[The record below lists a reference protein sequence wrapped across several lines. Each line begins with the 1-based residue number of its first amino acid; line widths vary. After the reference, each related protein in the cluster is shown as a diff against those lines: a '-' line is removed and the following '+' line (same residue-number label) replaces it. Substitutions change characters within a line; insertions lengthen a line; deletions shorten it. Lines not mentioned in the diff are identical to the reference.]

1 MFHPGLFHVHLRLLP
16 ELNQFESIYSEV
28 QPQSLSPEMLFQD
41 LCLSCPVGKWP
52 GGLPRM
58 LTAQPL
64 AGSGRAPCCSWL
76 SAQPE
81 GLSQH
86 GVSSCR
92 AWAPGAPR
100 HPSLVPGCCS
110 LLSQPKPWIKHQDPW
125 FPGLVTEVL
134 YDLG

>member
-1 MFHPGLFHVHLRLLP
+1 MG
-16 ELNQFESIYSEV
+16 V
-28 QPQSLSPEMLFQD
+28 QPLSPEMLFQV
-41 LCLSCPVGKWP
+41 LCLSCPMGKWP
-52 GGLPRM
+52 GCLPRM

-64 AGSGRAPCCSWL
+64 AGSGRAPCCCWL

-92 AWAPGAPR
+92 AWAPGGSQAPFLNAWMLFTAITAKAVDQTSGPLGSR
-100 HPSLVPGCCS
+100 L
-110 LLSQPKPWIKHQDPW
+110 
-125 FPGLVTEVL
+125 GLVTEVL